1 MLALIVCYFVLEVRY
16 NTEVTPPPPNG
27 VYEFVLSF
35 VTQLI
40 RTFRLQELFSFY
52 TKLVQ
57 F

>member
-16 NTEVTPPPPNG
+16 NTDLTPLNG

-52 TKLVQ
+52 TKLGQ